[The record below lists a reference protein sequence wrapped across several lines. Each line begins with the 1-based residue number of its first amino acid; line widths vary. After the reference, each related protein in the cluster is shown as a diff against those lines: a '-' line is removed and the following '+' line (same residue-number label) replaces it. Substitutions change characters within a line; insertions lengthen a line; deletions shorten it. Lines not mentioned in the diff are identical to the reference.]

1 MNKQDS
7 TVEKILPVYFSVSLT
22 ALNGTKVT
30 DIKNSV
36 SKEDFSSP
44 HAILFYSSFSHS
56 NKYCL
61 TFSGVVSYF
70 THNSYK
76 IQC

>member
-1 MNKQDS
+1 MNKQCS
-7 TVEKILPVYFSVSLT
+7 TVEKILSVYFSVSLT

-44 HAILFYSSFSHS
+44 HAILFIILFHILI
-56 NKYCL
+56 N
-61 TFSGVVSYF
+61 TV
-70 THNSYK
+70 
-76 IQC
+76 